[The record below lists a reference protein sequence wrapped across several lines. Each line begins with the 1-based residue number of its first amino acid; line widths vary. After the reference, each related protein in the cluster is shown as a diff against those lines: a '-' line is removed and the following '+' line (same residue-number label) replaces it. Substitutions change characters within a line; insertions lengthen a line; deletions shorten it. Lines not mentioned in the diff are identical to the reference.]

1 MMSATGKQMNAVD
14 KMIKTHIFATA
25 KDLKAAIALV
35 KKAVKAKDSSAEQE
49 LLDKAHSELDCM
61 LVRDFSGEATSNPM
75 DVVEIVKNAY
85 VYDDFAV
92 EVTHTDGISEFIY
105 LPAASALVFLKSALA
120 NLGQQNAGDLP
131 QPVETPGAA
140 KQDDTYQRIAQEVL
154 FQFDGDV
161 VTMLSNPQPGGD
173 LDTTLATNGKNIFA
187 DAMTEALLFAWCCR
201 ASFPE
206 INQGCVYDYLMTG
219 ADDLLA

>member
-1 MMSATGKQMNAVD
+1 MNAID
-14 KMIKTHIFATA
+14 QMIKQHIFATA

-35 KKAVKAKDSSAEQE
+35 KKAVKAKDSSAAQE

-75 DVVEIVKNAY
+75 DVVEIVKNAF

-105 LPAASALVFLKSALA
+105 LPAASALVLLQSALA
-120 NLGQQNAGDLP
+120 NIDQQVVGGILPSAGR
-131 QPVETPGAA
+131 PGPAA
-140 KQDDTYQRIAQEVL
+140 KHDDNTYQRIAEEVL

-161 VTMLSNPQPGGD
+161 VTMLPNPQTGDD
-173 LDTTLATNGKNIFA
+173 LDTTLATNGKNVFA
-187 DAMTEALLFAWCCR
+187 DTLTDALFFAWCCR

-206 INQGCVYDYLMTG
+206 INQGRVYDYLMTG
-219 ADDLLA
+219 AEDLLA